1 MSIDTDFGKMEFVGG
16 GFPTEESAQAL
27 YDELDLQRA
36 TQAYMDFLPALSL
49 YSIVK
54 SQARDLQ
61 FETSSDIGVMA
72 NYMYSN
78 TTFQQIS
85 HAIQSMMPWHS

>member
-1 MSIDTDFGKMEFVGG
+1 LPGSRDQKPGWCRRGPAYTYIAEDEDHRGRPLNPVAGFDLGIGVAIAPRNVNFGANRWQRDC
-16 GFPTEESAQAL
+16 EES
-27 YDELDLQRA
+27 
-36 TQAYMDFLPALSL
+36 
-49 YSIVK
+49 V
-54 SQARDLQ
+54 
-61 FETSSDIGVMA
+61 GVMA